1 MAMIKTDSKSVQVK
15 DGDQIIEAC
24 KELGLPFGCHSG
36 LCGTCEMEVVE
47 GAENLSE
54 LTDEE
59 RMLGH
64 VDKKHRQACQC
75 RILKGV
81 VKIKF

>member
-1 MAMIKTDSKSVQVK
+1 MATIKTAEKAVPVAE
-15 DGDQIIEAC
+15 GEQIIEAC

-54 LTDEE
+54 LSEQE
-59 RMLGH
+59 KELGYL
-64 VDKKHRQACQC
+64 DRTHRRACQC

-81 VKIKF
+81 VKIRF